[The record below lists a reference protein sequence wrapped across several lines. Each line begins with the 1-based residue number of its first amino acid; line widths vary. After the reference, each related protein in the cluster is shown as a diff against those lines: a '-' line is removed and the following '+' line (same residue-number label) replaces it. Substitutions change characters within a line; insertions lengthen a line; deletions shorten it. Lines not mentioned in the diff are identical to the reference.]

1 MPFASDSTPA
11 RMAVGR
17 YGLGFRYRGMAAAA
31 FRASSPRL
39 TTSVRF
45 GSVSDIRTGAQ
56 QPDQRVAE
64 MEPMDEMERTRAI
77 AAEAERIRTAVLAS
91 RDFASSLFDQLR
103 RDGLDDPGVSRDT
116 YGPGEQRAHETC
128 AAAAASMRLAIERD
142 PAANLYMTLPGL
154 DTNEK
159 RIVIGSHLDSVPHGG
174 NFDGAAGVV
183 AGLVAIQALR
193 RLGVTPRRDVTVMG
207 IRAEESIWFQVSYI
221 GSRSALGTL
230 PDGSLEVR
238 RIDTGRTLA
247 EHIADCGGDPARI
260 AEGQRFLDPSRLHAF
275 LELHIEQA
283 PSLVEAGC
291 PVGIGTGIPGNF
303 RYPDA
308 RIEGSNDHVGLPRR
322 FRRDAALAGAEFA
335 IALDGVWEEYE
346 ARGIP
351 MACTI
356 GRFHTDARQHGLT
369 IVPGAF
375 HFSLDVRAYDEA
387 VLAELDRRVD
397 AIIASIEQ
405 RRGVHFHL
413 GAKARAAVGPV
424 DRGIRTALTR
434 GAAALGIPTIDLG
447 SPASHDAAAFA
458 ACGVKMGLIF
468 VRNANGSHNASE
480 AMTLEDFLDG
490 TSVLTEWLV
499 TQSI

>member
-1 MPFASDSTPA
+1 M
-11 RMAVGR
+11 
-17 YGLGFRYRGMAAAA
+17 
-31 FRASSPRL
+31 
-39 TTSVRF
+39 
-45 GSVSDIRTGAQ
+45 
-56 QPDQRVAE
+56 DQ
-64 MEPMDEMERTRAI
+64 TRPL
-77 AAEAERIRTAVLAS
+77 EVHPERIRSAVMAS
-91 RDFASSLFDQLR
+91 RTFASGLFDQLR
-103 RDGLDDPGVSRDT
+103 RDGLDEPGVSRDT

-128 AAAAASMRLAIERD
+128 AAAAAAMGLTIERD
-142 PAANLYMTLPGL
+142 PAANLYMTLQHQNP
-154 DTNEK
+154 EAK

-193 RLGVTPRRDVTVMG
+193 HLGVPPRHDVTVMG

-221 GSRSALGTL
+221 GSRAALGTL
-230 PDGSLEVR
+230 PDGSLDVR

-247 EHIADCGGDPARI
+247 EHIADCGGDPAQIRP
-260 AEGQRFLDPSRLHAF
+260 GQRFLDPEQLHAF

-283 PSLVEAGC
+283 PSLVEAGRS
-291 PVGIGTGIPGNF
+291 VGIGTGIPGNF

-308 RIEGSNDHVGLPRR
+308 WIEGSNDHVGLPRR

-335 IALDGVWEEYE
+335 MALDSLWEEYDS
-346 ARGIP
+346 RGIP

-356 GRFHTDARQHGLT
+356 GRFHTDAKQHGLT
-369 IVPGAF
+369 IVPGTF

-387 VLAELDRRVD
+387 LLTDLDKRVD
-397 AIIASIEQ
+397 TIIASIEH
-405 RRGVHFHL
+405 RRGVRFHR
-413 GAKARAAVGPV
+413 GTKARAAVGLV
-424 DRGIRTALTR
+424 DAGIRAALTR
-434 GAAALGIPTIDLG
+434 GAASLGIGTIDLG

-480 AMTLEDFLDG
+480 SMTIDDFLDG
-490 TSVLTEWLV
+490 TAVLTEWLV